1 MKCPSLMI
9 MHYSLSVL
17 SQDSFE
23 TAIYRDNHVIN
34 GSALMNQLMQ
44 LLGFHKVE
52 MIIIIVNGIYVLTF
66 SIDYVRKWQYPC
78 MHGTP
83 PGCRTNKLFSMR
95 ISCSI

>member
-1 MKCPSLMI
+1 MI
-9 MHYSLSVL
+9 MHYSLRVL

-66 SIDYVRKWQYPC
+66 SIDYVSGSIHVC
-78 MHGTP
+78 MVLHLAAGP
-83 PGCRTNKLFSMR
+83 INYFHES
-95 ISCSI
+95 